1 MDNNTPMDSPELAS
15 LCREAALEKKADEIV
30 LLDMRGISSFCDF
43 FLICNGTSEPHLKA
57 IAGSVEM
64 RLKEHGRMPRGR
76 DGVYSSHWVV
86 VDYGDVVVHVFR
98 ADVRHHYALE
108 RLWGDAKRV

>member
-1 MDNNTPMDSPELAS
+1 MDTTPMESLELAR
-15 LCREAALEKKADEIV
+15 LCHEAVMEKKAEEVV
-30 LLDMRGISSFCDF
+30 LLDMRGVSSFCDF
-43 FLICNGTSEPHLKA
+43 FLICTGTADPHLKA
-57 IAGSVEM
+57 IASNVEM
-64 RLKEHGRMPRGR
+64 KVKEHGRMPRGR
-76 DGVYSSHWVV
+76 DGVYASHWVI

>member
-1 MDNNTPMDSPELAS
+1 MSRGRAG
-15 LCREAALEKKADEIV
+15 KKAEEIV

-43 FLICNGTSEPHLKA
+43 FLICNGSSEPHLKA

-76 DGVYSSHWVV
+76 DILAACGQL
-86 VDYGDVVVHVFR
+86 R
-98 ADVRHHYALE
+98 LKTE
-108 RLWGDAKRV
+108 RELGHR

>member
-1 MDNNTPMDSPELAS
+1 MDKTLLESTEKAS
-15 LCREAALEKKADEIV
+15 LCREAVLEKKAEEV
-30 LLDMRGISSFCDF
+30 LLLDMREISSFCDY

-57 IAGSVEM
+57 IASNVEM
-64 RLKEHGRMPRGR
+64 RLKELGHMPRGR
-76 DGVYSSHWVV
+76 EGVYSSHWVV
-86 VDYGDVVVHVFR
+86 VDYGDVIVHVFR